1 MSLTKKQFAKIF
13 DKVLLRN
20 ENARGIQYA
29 IEKSISPF
37 PNFNLLFELIWHLL
51 ALTFSQVRTHSKL
64 QCFGKIWPKLS
75 EAIKNLLKIFM
86 FVCCCFFFLLTLLTD
101 LFLIKKTY
109 FFWHGV
115 SIPNQASKLF
125 VPFITLLL
133 LSIYTSIWHKIPFTS
148 AWRIGFFFDNISFF
162 IITTPSL

>member
-51 ALTFSQVRTHSKL
+51 ALTFSQVRTLSKL

-86 FVCCCFFFLLTLLTD
+86 FVCCCFFFYLHYLQTCSLLKKHIFFDMEYQSQIKHQSSLSLLSLYCFCQFIPQYD
-101 LFLIKKTY
+101 IKYLLLVPGELASFLIIFLFL
-109 FFWHGV
+109 
-115 SIPNQASKLF
+115 
-125 VPFITLLL
+125 
-133 LSIYTSIWHKIPFTS
+133 
-148 AWRIGFFFDNISFF
+148 
-162 IITTPSL
+162 